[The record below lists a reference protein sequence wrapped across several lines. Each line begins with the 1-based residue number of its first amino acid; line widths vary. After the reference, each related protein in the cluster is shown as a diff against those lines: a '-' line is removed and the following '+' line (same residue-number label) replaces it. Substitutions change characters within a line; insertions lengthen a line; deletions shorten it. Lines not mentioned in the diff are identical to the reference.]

1 MSPAL
6 DAAAATAA
14 LAPVRAALLDR
25 ARAEAEATVRT
36 AQDEAH
42 RTLAE
47 GAAQARALVEQ
58 ARREGAADAEA
69 ALAAERSRTRRRCRG
84 LVLRAQQAAYDA
96 LRTTTQEQVATL
108 RDDPEWPAMRARL
121 VARGRHLLGPDAELA
136 DAPDGVVARAGARSV
151 ELTLSSLA
159 EDRLGGLGSALEQLW
174 VP

>member
-36 AQDEAH
+36 AQAEAD

-47 GAAQARALVEQ
+47 GAAQARALVDQ

-84 LVLRAQQAAYDA
+84 LVLGAQRAAYDA
-96 LRTTTQEQVATL
+96 LRTTTQEQVAAL
-108 RDDPEWPAMRARL
+108 RDDTQWPAMRARL

-136 DAPDGVVARAGARSV
+136 EVPDGVVVRAGTRSAD
-151 ELTLSSLA
+151 LTLSSLA
-159 EDRLGGLGSALEQLW
+159 EDRLEELGPEVGQLW